1 MDPIDA
7 GVAGLIKQPAGW
19 AKPWGESADIVLA
32 SRVRMARNLS
42 TGSFPG
48 RSKPE
53 ERRQVMDTVRCEAR
67 EVNYFQQ
74 ASCFEL
80 DKMSP
85 TGRNALLERRV
96 ASPGLVDALGQS
108 AVVVSPE
115 QTLSLMINEEDHL
128 RLQALLPGLD
138 VLEAFRVAD
147 QVDDQLQQK
156 LAMAYSPQYGFLTSC
171 PSNLGTGLRASVML
185 HLPALALS
193 KKLDSLTEE
202 LSHQNIMV
210 RGLYGEGSQ
219 ISASLV
225 QISNRTTLGISELE
239 IVEEVERAAR
249 RMVSEEKKARE
260 EMLETAKAETED
272 KVYRA
277 WAILANAR
285 VLMLEEYYSLWS
297 AIRFGV
303 GLGIIPRPGLA
314 DLNLYLMALQP
325 AHLQLSLDQALSQEQ
340 QDIQR
345 ARLARELF
353 SLN

>member
-7 GVAGLIKQPAGW
+7 GIAGLIRQPAGW
-19 AKPWGESADIVLA
+19 TKPSGEDAEIVMT
-32 SRVRMARNLS
+32 SRVRLARNLNA
-42 TGSFPG
+42 GSFPG

-53 ERRQVMDTVRCEAR
+53 ERRQVMDTVRNEAR
-67 EVNYFQQ
+67 GINYFQQ

-80 DKMSP
+80 DKLSFI
-85 TGRNALLERRV
+85 GRTALLERRA
-96 ASPGLVDALGQS
+96 ASPALVDALGQS

-147 QVDDQLQQK
+147 QVDDHLQQK
-156 LAMAYSPQYGFLTSC
+156 IEIAYSSQYGFLTAC
-171 PSNLGTGLRASVML
+171 PSNLGTGLRGSVLL

-193 KKLDSLTEE
+193 KKLDPLIEE
-202 LSHQNIMV
+202 LSHQNIMA

-225 QISNRTTLGISELE
+225 QISNRATMGISELE

-249 RMVSEEKKARE
+249 LMVSEEKKARE
-260 EMLETAKAETED
+260 ELLEKARAETED

-277 WAILANAR
+277 WGILANAR
-285 VLMLEEYYSLWS
+285 VLMLDEYFSLWS
-297 AIRFGV
+297 AMRFGV
-303 GLGIIPRPGLA
+303 GLGIINKPGLA
-314 DLNLYLMALQP
+314 DLNLYLIALQP
-325 AHLQLSLDQALSQEQ
+325 AHLQLSLDQTLNQEQ

-345 ARLARELF
+345 ASKARELF
-353 SLN
+353 PLN